1 MPLLKDAVSKLTF
14 SQETKNKLE
23 NKTTEDQQEPYKTSI
38 LRWMQNSPAAMR
50 DTTTARLAR
59 TIAVNRVTPQKE
71 QDVLFTL
78 YTMTRD
84 GVIVYSGHNST
95 RRKTFYINYMH
106 KNIPKEVREKATQE
120 ELNNAEKVLKMVVKK
135 RQKMVKRAK
144 SYTKQLKKLGAA
156 EGTAIEQEIDKA
168 AGATVK
174 DEVKEAT
181 EEVAETPVET
191 PAETPVETPVETPT
205 EVVSTPTLNVPVE
218 LEKMPSSFTLQLNI
232 NFTIN
237 GK

>member
-23 NKTTEDQQEPYKTSI
+23 NKTTEEQQEPYKTSI
-38 LRWMQNSPAAMR
+38 LRWMQASPAAMR

-106 KNIPKEVREKATQE
+106 KNIPKEVRENATKE
-120 ELNNAEKVLKMVVKK
+120 ELDNAEKVLKMVVKK
-135 RQKMVKRAK
+135 RQKMVKNAK
-144 SYTKQLKKLGAA
+144 RYTQQLKKFGAA

-168 AGATVK
+168 AGATTK
-174 DEVKEAT
+174 DKIEEAVVPT
-181 EEVAETPVET
+181 EEVAEKPVEV
-191 PAETPVETPVETPT
+191 AEKPVETPT
-205 EVVSTPTLNVPVE
+205 VSTPALNVPIE

-237 GK
+237 SK